1 MDVMT
6 TCKLGE
12 LNSSFPTR
20 KSTDKLSLNWWPF
33 ITQDAGIM
41 SLPLSPR
48 IYREMVSP
56 AAEAGQAFYRL
67 ST

>member
-6 TCKLGE
+6 TYELGE

-20 KSTDKLSLNWWPF
+20 KSTDKLSLDWWPF
-33 ITQDAGIM
+33 TTQNTSIM
-41 SLPLSPR
+41 SLQSSPR
-48 IYREMVSP
+48 IYQEMVSP
-56 AAEAGQAFYRL
+56 AAEAGQAFYHL